1 MNMDDKPTVALEPIE
16 DLLARLNVSAA
27 FGEPVREGD
36 TTLIPVASVAAGFGY
51 GSGYG
56 RAPGKTP
63 GQAKEKPAEQDSPEA
78 TTPDEGEGGGAGAGG
93 GGWVKPQ
100 GYIRIRGDEVRYEPI
115 MSMTLIPLAGMLTG
129 AWCLFW
135 ITAAVRAFARK

>member
-1 MNMDDKPTVALEPIE
+1 MDDKPTVALEPIE
-16 DLLARLNVSAA
+16 DMLARLNVSAA

-36 TTLIPVASVAAGFGY
+36 TTLIPVASVACGFGY

-63 GQAKEKPAEQDSPEA
+63 GQAKDKPVAEDPGEA
-78 TTPDEGEGGGAGAGG
+78 LTPDEGEGGGAGAGG

-100 GYIRIRGDEVRYEPI
+100 GYIRISGDEVRYEPI

-135 ITAAVRAFARK
+135 ISAAVRAFARK

>member
-1 MNMDDKPTVALEPIE
+1 MDDKPTVALEPIE
-16 DLLARLNVSAA
+16 DLLARLSVSAA
-27 FGEPVREGD
+27 FGEPVREGN

-78 TTPDEGEGGGAGAGG
+78 ITPDESEGGGAGAGG

-100 GYIRIRGDEVRYEPI
+100 GYIRISGDEVRYEPI
-115 MSMTLIPLAGMLTG
+115 MSMSLIPLAGMLTG

-135 ITAAVRAFARK
+135 ISAAVRAFARK

>member
-27 FGEPVREGD
+27 FGEPVREGN

-78 TTPDEGEGGGAGAGG
+78 ITPDESEGGGAGAGG

-100 GYIRIRGDEVRYEPI
+100 GYIRISGDEVRYEPI
-115 MSMTLIPLAGMLTG
+115 MSMSLIPLAGMLTG

-135 ITAAVRAFARK
+135 ISAAVRAFARK